1 MATVDSLV
9 SLPCGRA
16 ASSHCTANY
25 QIKRQEPHSSVQEPS
40 KNGATTRTTG
50 HKITPTRRGCLRHIG
65 CRGVRG
71 EYRTRM
77 FLKF

>member
-1 MATVDSLV
+1 MATADLLV

-16 ASSHCTANY
+16 ASSHCTTNY
-25 QIKRQEPHSSVQEPS
+25 QIKRQEPHNSVQEPS
-40 KNGATTRTTG
+40 KNEATRTTG
-50 HKITPTRRGCLRHIG
+50 HKITPIREGYLRHISY
-65 CRGVRG
+65 RGVRG